1 MKKMIPVGLAWFASA
16 VAVGAMEETFSKAV
30 RAEDFSA
37 AGLTKLSAEELGR
50 LDALVRDYKS
60 GAAADAKAMAERLAT
75 AKREAA
81 VAAEGRAAAEA
92 KTVRAE
98 AETQAAKAEAV
109 KAETARAEA
118 AKVALAQTE
127 VAKTEAAKAKKAEGG
142 LLARAKVLLT
152 PGTEIEYA
160 TVESRIAGDFKGWE
174 GRAVLTLENGQ
185 RWQIANGG
193 LYSTPP
199 MPSPKVKIVPANLG
213 GFWMTIEGVASR
225 VKVLPFGAQ

>member
-1 MKKMIPVGLAWFASA
+1 MKKMVTVGLVWAASVVMVSA
-16 VAVGAMEETFSKAV
+16 AEAPFSKAV

-37 AGLTKLSAEELGR
+37 AGLTKLSPEELAR

-60 GAAADAKAMAERLAT
+60 GAVNEAKTMGDRLA
-75 AKREAA
+75 AAQREVA
-81 VAAEGRAAAEA
+81 VAAEARAAAEA
-92 KTVRAE
+92 KAARAE
-98 AETQAAKAEAV
+98 AETQAAKA
-109 KAETARAEA
+109 
-118 AKVALAQTE
+118 
-127 VAKTEAAKAKKAEGG
+127 KKAEGS

-160 TVESRIAGDFKGWE
+160 TVESRIAGDFRGWE

-199 MPSPKVKIVPANLG
+199 IPSPKVKIVPANLG

-225 VKVLPFGAQ
+225 VKVLPFGAK